1 MREQTSKVSR
11 ILRKRNSRVSDRYE
25 APLHSHIAPGSSACG
40 HTSTLAAP
48 GVYYIP
54 TTTATSYDY
63 DYEGRMDSEW
73 VGRWIA
79 TGHRYE
85 RGRWGA
91 TDCLY
96 STPLY
101 TQTMPSIGR

>member
-1 MREQTSKVSR
+1 MVVAVSAIHALCKGGVTMREQTSKVSQ
-11 ILRKRNSRVSDRYE
+11 ILRKGNSRVSDRYE

-63 DYEGRMDSEW
+63 DERMDSD
-73 VGRWIA
+73 
-79 TGHRYE
+79 
-85 RGRWGA
+85 GA
-91 TDCLY
+91 
-96 STPLY
+96 
-101 TQTMPSIGR
+101 

>member
-48 GVYYIP
+48 GVYYIL
-54 TTTATSYDY
+54 TTDYYNDY
-63 DYEGRMDSEW
+63 DEW

-79 TGHRYE
+79 TGHKYE
-85 RGRWGA
+85 GGRWGA
-91 TDCLY
+91 T
-96 STPLY
+96 
-101 TQTMPSIGR
+101 